1 MTKTAT
7 AEKPAIIAD
16 RVTKRPG
23 PGPVFVPAGR
33 DALVVRAG
41 TAFDIAGVATVAF
54 DIDTPVLLPTQL
66 SPGAD
71 YIVTLINGVLIGEP
85 NLGKLDGALGG
96 FHYAPGG
103 NAMAR
108 AGGDDIPAIN
118 PFSCWDVGFRP
129 ECPDPRGMTLVD
141 NRFWCD
147 IYFLGTTW
155 FSVGSSACGVTIAD
169 GGSPPGKVNGGSY
182 RKLDQPTA
190 IEIYAALGKRLLGPE
205 EFFAAAFGVTEG
217 TSLEDDPQ
225 TTKLDA
231 PRTSKWGVMQATGNM
246 STWGT
251 DGDPDGQRQAWRF
264 GGYWGYGEFAGS
276 RYAGV
281 DGWPDVS
288 SEWLGARG
296 RSDHLQPDA

>member
-7 AEKPAIIAD
+7 AEKPSVPMASITRAS
-16 RVTKRPG
+16 
-23 PGPVFVPAGR
+23 PGPVFAPTGR
-33 DALVVRAG
+33 DTLIVRAG
-41 TAFDIAGVATVAF
+41 TVFLIGEVEHRF
-54 DIDTPVLLPTQL
+54 DIDTPIILPARMMAGTDYGIALVKDVLLADADL
-66 SPGAD
+66 GAID
-71 YIVTLINGVLIGEP
+71 ELV
-85 NLGKLDGALGG
+85 GG

-103 NAMAR
+103 NALAR

-129 ECPDPRGMTLVD
+129 TCPDPRGMTLVHGK
-141 NRFWCD
+141 FWCD
-147 IYFLGTTW
+147 IYLLGTTW
-155 FSVGSSACGVTIAD
+155 FTVGSSAHGVTIAD
-169 GGSPPGKVNGGSY
+169 GDSPPGKVKGGNY
-182 RKLDQPTA
+182 KGLDQPTA
-190 IEIYAALGKRLLGPE
+190 IEIYAALGKQLLGPE

-217 TSLEDDPQ
+217 TSLEDDPE

-264 GGYWGYGEFAGS
+264 GGLWDNGGFAGS
-276 RYAGV
+276 RYAFV
-281 DGWPDVS
+281 DYWPDYS
-288 SEWLGARG
+288 HEWIGARG